1 MYMYQSTYNYYH
13 KHMYTSF
20 ITGVLGSLKTCLHAV
35 LSLIHIG
42 GDPNISIGCH
52 YTHPK
57 LAESCYH
64 LIYLLC
70 GNKELSVTTLRYL
83 RNNHDFFYTQLS
95 HLPFQWTRE
104 IEEGCDPSEVTL
116 SLKQQAW
123 LLCTIALELRMTG
136 LKNQRSHMQRLIML
150 LLRSITTLTDQYT
163 EVDQSTYQITEW
175 STGGKLLFETST
187 EPSLMQDGRRKILTL
202 LDLICFSSLPLPQ
215 LQLQHFDAA
224 RTEEVISSCEMRE
237 EGSGPVYVNIKMLH
251 RLLVSELNSLQG
263 AAAVSQK
270 QFIMKVH
277 DINLMTLNYTL
288 KYI

>member
-1 MYMYQSTYNYYH
+1 
-13 KHMYTSF
+13 
-20 ITGVLGSLKTCLHAV
+20 
-35 LSLIHIG
+35 
-42 GDPNISIGCH
+42 
-52 YTHPK
+52 
-57 LAESCYH
+57 
-64 LIYLLC
+64 
-70 GNKELSVTTLRYL
+70 
-83 RNNHDFFYTQLS
+83 
-95 HLPFQWTRE
+95 
-104 IEEGCDPSEVTL
+104 
-116 SLKQQAW
+116 
-123 LLCTIALELRMTG
+123 
-136 LKNQRSHMQRLIML
+136 ML

-215 LQLQHFDAA
+215 LQLQHFDAT

-251 RLLVSELNSLQG
+251 RLLVNELNSLQG

-277 DINLMTLNYTL
+277 VYMCNVHVFL
-288 KYI
+288 